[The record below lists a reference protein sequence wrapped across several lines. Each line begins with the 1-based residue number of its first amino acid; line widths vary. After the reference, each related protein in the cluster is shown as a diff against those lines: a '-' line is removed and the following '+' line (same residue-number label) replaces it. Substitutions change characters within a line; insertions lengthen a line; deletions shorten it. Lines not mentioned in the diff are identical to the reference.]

1 MIFGGTVRRPLCL
14 PQMYSWMTAAIAAIA
29 GVCPS
34 NVLAQLPARVASVAS
49 TPASNAP
56 LGKAAAVPVIDPLL
70 TELDRAIELTSKRI
84 LTANSHSPWQIFHG
98 ILAMKRDF
106 QLKLGTDKVNA
117 IEWIATSEPRFD
129 NQPLLLKTAH
139 GAKFHPYTRTY
150 AFEGHP
156 AQFMALMTQSN
167 LPADYQFKIGGKQF
181 ILTDF
186 INNIMKEVN
195 SKEELTWV
203 LWTLQHYLRPDA
215 QWTNQFNEPWSIEKL
230 VQLESAAP
238 VNGAACGGNH
248 RLFALTRT
256 RDKHLLRGGR
266 LDGVWAQADLKIR
279 QHVELARQLQNAD
292 GAFSAK
298 FYEAPGATNDVNKR
312 FNTTGHTMEF
322 LSIGVPTHRLN
333 EQWLRNAASMLS
345 RELVYN
351 AGNPIDCGPLY
362 HTLNSLMIYRGRL
375 REQDAGWL
383 AAQAAT
389 ALKIAQAAPAVTP
402 PAELM
407 ATPVKITPAIPVPVL
422 IDSTATNAVSAI
434 PASTPMPKL
443 AEAPK
448 PIEIS
453 KSSPLSVELTLPADA
468 TKPIEF
474 VKPTET
480 GKAGEVTQPSEEKS
494 SNTLSP
500 PVDKPAAVP
509 VPDESIPNIT
519 KPSPGKLSTAI
530 KRPDFTRS
538 VTILRT
544 IDPGRVVKMSP
555 AEQPAADGRPALLPD
570 VNATPLNGFDL
581 SMTNEQESFDST
593 PGTLKPRFDA
603 PPRASRIRVPIAA
616 EVVESLAIPPSL
628 NNATDDR
635 PVSALTPEN
644 ER

>member
-1 MIFGGTVRRPLCL
+1 MRRSLCL
-14 PQMYSWMTAAIAAIA
+14 PQVCSWLTVAAAMMAS
-29 GVCPS
+29 VCPS
-34 NVLAQLPARVASVAS
+34 SLQAQSPPLATSPINALQVKPVASI
-49 TPASNAP
+49 PATNAP
-56 LGKAAAVPVIDPLL
+56 LGNAAVAPAIDPLL
-70 TELDRAIELTSKRI
+70 TELDRAIELTSKRL

-106 QLKLGTDKVNA
+106 QLKLGNEKVNA
-117 IEWIATSEPRFD
+117 IEWIATSEPQFD
-129 NQPLLLKTAH
+129 KQPLLLKTAH
-139 GAKFHPYTRTY
+139 GAKFRPFTRPY

-186 INNIMKEVN
+186 INSIMKEVN

-203 LWTLQHYLRPDA
+203 LWTLQHYLRPEA

-279 QHVELARQLQNAD
+279 QHVELARQLQNTD
-292 GAFSAK
+292 GSFSAK
-298 FYEAPGATNDVNKR
+298 FYEAPGVTNDVNKR

-351 AGNPIDCGPLY
+351 AQRSIDCGPLY
-362 HTLNSLMIYRGRL
+362 HTLNSLMIYRDRL

-383 AAQAAT
+383 AAKATT
-389 ALKIAQAAPAVTP
+389 ALKIAQAIPVVTSPVQLKIAPA
-402 PAELM
+402 A
-407 ATPVKITPAIPVPVL
+407 PVPTVA
-422 IDSTATNAVSAI
+422 DSPATNATTTTPPS
-434 PASTPMPKL
+434 SPMPKL
-443 AEAPK
+443 AEAPEPTDVTK
-448 PIEIS
+448 PM
-453 KSSPLSVELTLPADA
+453 PVPAELTKPADA
-468 TKPIEF
+468 TKPVETA
-474 VKPTET
+474 KPAEAA
-480 GKAGEVTQPSEEKS
+480 KPSEPTAPATPSIPVEKS
-494 SNTLSP
+494 AT
-500 PVDKPAAVP
+500 VP
-509 VPDESIPNIT
+509 VPVESSPNVVE
-519 KPSPGKLSTAI
+519 PSPSKLSTAI

-544 IDPGRVVKMSP
+544 IDPGRVVRLRP
-555 AEQPAADGRPALLPD
+555 VEQPASDGRPALLPD
-570 VNATPLNGFDL
+570 VTATPLNEFELAITD
-581 SMTNEQESFDST
+581 EQESFDST
-593 PGTLKPRFDA
+593 PGTLKPRFDV
-603 PPRASRIRVPIAA
+603 PPRASRISVPKAA
-616 EVVESLAIPPSL
+616 SIGDAIAIPPSL
-628 NNATDDR
+628 NEVSGDE
-635 PVSALTPEN
+635 PVSALVPAN
-644 ER
+644 QQ

>member
-1 MIFGGTVRRPLCL
+1 MRRPLCL
-14 PQMYSWMTAAIAAIA
+14 PQVCSWLTVATAMMAS
-29 GVCPS
+29 VCPS
-34 NVLAQLPARVASVAS
+34 SLQAQSPPLATSPINVLQVRPVASI
-49 TPASNAP
+49 PATTAP
-56 LGKAAAVPVIDPLL
+56 LGNAAATPAIDPLL
-70 TELDRAIELTSKRI
+70 TELDRAIELTSKRF

-106 QLKLGTDKVNA
+106 QLKLGDGKVSA

-129 NQPLLLKTAH
+129 NLPLLLKTAH

-167 LPADYQFKIGGKQF
+167 LPVDYKFKIGGEQF
-181 ILTDF
+181 ALTDF
-186 INNIMKEVN
+186 LNNIMKEVN

-215 QWTNQFNEPWSIEKL
+215 QWTNQFSEPWSIEKL

-279 QHVELARQLQNAD
+279 QHVELARQLQNSD
-292 GAFSAK
+292 GSFSAK
-298 FYEAPGATNDVNKR
+298 FYEAPGAINDVNKR

-351 AGNPIDCGPLY
+351 AQRPIDCGPLY
-362 HTLNSLMIYRGRL
+362 HTLNSLMIYRDRL
-375 REQDAGWL
+375 REHDAGWL
-383 AAQAAT
+383 AAQAAI
-389 ALKIAQAAPAVTP
+389 APKIAQAIPLVTPPVQLKIAPAV
-402 PAELM
+402 
-407 ATPVKITPAIPVPVL
+407 PVPTVA
-422 IDSTATNAVSAI
+422 DSSATNA
-434 PASTPMPKL
+434 ASTTPPLSPMPKL

-448 PIEIS
+448 PIDDAKPVS
-453 KSSPLSVELTLPADA
+453 APTDLTKPADA
-468 TKPIEF
+468 TKPVE
-474 VKPTET
+474 VAKPVET
-480 GKAGEVTQPSEEKS
+480 PKPVEVAKPSEPTPSTTPSSPPEKS
-494 SNTLSP
+494 PTT
-500 PVDKPAAVP
+500 P
-509 VPDESIPNIT
+509 VPAESS
-519 KPSPGKLSTAI
+519 PSTAESSPSKLSTAI
-530 KRPDFTRS
+530 KRPDFARS

-544 IDPGRVVKMSP
+544 IDPGRVVQMRP
-555 AEQPAADGRPALLPD
+555 VEQPASDGRPALLPD

-581 SMTNEQESFDST
+581 SITDEQESFDST
-593 PGTLKPRFDA
+593 PGTLKPRFGV
-603 PPRASRIRVPIAA
+603 PPRASRISVPKAA
-616 EVVESLAIPPSL
+616 RVVESILIPPSL
-628 NNATDDR
+628 NAETGDE
-635 PVSALTPEN
+635 PASALVPAN
-644 ER
+644 RQ